1 MGAWQASAGPA
12 ACRMVQGWRPGRA
25 PHACYLSPCQD
36 IALDLVTAR
45 NVDEVV
51 GVLKKEAAKTQV
63 GCAERG

>member
-1 MGAWQASAGPA
+1 
-12 ACRMVQGWRPGRA
+12 MVQGWRPGRA